1 MEDCDVRPLTLDDFP
16 VHDFDAHLFLAY
28 VEISGILGDLT
39 EGVVRGNLGR
49 ARSLS
54 LQTRLLHFI
63 RDLPEPLR
71 LYHRNGAL
79 MPYNFKARQLH
90 SFYFAAI
97 TLLFRPESSGN
108 VPSGPTLL
116 ASSFCAGLFE
126 DFLARGEVSAL
137 APVFIFHLL
146 TAAYAQLAYYKYPR
160 LWAKAEPELNV
171 INQALAE
178 MAKRYPT
185 AFGAQRVVK
194 AVSDA
199 VRKQPRH
206 ERPLQLI
213 FEKEHRKYFDCF
225 GAELCSKWDLASP
238 EQPSSE
244 TRRRD
249 GSTSASTEPTSVAET
264 NNHGVEHMGLTENS
278 IILLD
283 SNPDF
288 APTSMAP
295 PLVTGYQD
303 PVTGMEE
310 LLQRDPA
317 FDAVSHGHSLPYST
331 VGNWMLG
338 DWMADLGWTPMDNF
352 PPS

>member
-16 VHDFDAHLFLAY
+16 VRDFDAHLFLAY

-63 RDLPEPLR
+63 QDLPEPLR
-71 LYHRNGAL
+71 LYHRNGAM

-97 TLLFRPESSGN
+97 TLLFRPETTGN

-116 ASSFCAGLFE
+116 SSSFCAGLFE

-160 LWAKAEPELNV
+160 LWAKAEAELNI

-185 AFGAQRVVK
+185 AFGAQRVVR
-194 AVSDA
+194 AVTEA

-206 ERPLQLI
+206 ERTLQLV
-213 FEKEHRKYFDCF
+213 FEKEHRKYFDPF
-225 GAELCSKWDLASP
+225 GPELCSKWPIAYPEEPSP
-238 EQPSSE
+238 DTQ
-244 TRRRD
+244 RRN
-249 GSTSASTEPTSVAET
+249 GSTSTSTEPASVSEPS
-264 NNHGVEHMGLTENS
+264 NHGFEQMSLAENS

-295 PLVTGYQD
+295 PLVNSYRD
-303 PVTGMEE
+303 SVTGMEE
-310 LLQRDPA
+310 LIQRDPA
-317 FDAVSHGHSLPYST
+317 FDAVSHGHTLPYAT

-338 DWMADLGWTPMDNF
+338 DWMSDLGWGPMGNF